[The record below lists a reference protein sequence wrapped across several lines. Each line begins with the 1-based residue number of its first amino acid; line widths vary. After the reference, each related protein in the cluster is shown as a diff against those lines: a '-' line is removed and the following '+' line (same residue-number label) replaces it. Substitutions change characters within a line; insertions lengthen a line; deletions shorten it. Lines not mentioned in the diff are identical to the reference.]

1 MILLRY
7 YLLFIIC
14 FSVNKLVA
22 QNSNLVIDAIGNTQF
37 IVYVN
42 DLQQNYIPG
51 ARVVLTDLPENV
63 YKVKLIDPQ
72 TSEIL
77 AHEDVKLPPLVDL
90 IYALIKDI
98 DGAYKLSFTS
108 SKTATAYDSLK
119 IDEENCYTEESKILI
134 HGPYAPLPKTRNF
147 IVTWGSEEVEVIS
160 KQIEYPIE
168 VDVKLYVCENSHLNA
183 ICPTE
188 VSASTFD
195 DLFSALAKNGDEL
208 EKLNTIKQIIINLQ
222 RNNKC
227 FTTEQMKSLLQLLT
241 TDKERLVVVQ
251 LAKKYLAD
259 PANKILLKDVFD
271 DPLLFDSLN

>member
-1 MILLRY
+1 MKTLRY
-7 YLLFIIC
+7 FLFLIIC

-51 ARVVLTDLPENV
+51 ARVVLTNLPENV
-63 YKVKLIDPQ
+63 YKVKVINP
-72 TSEIL
+72 TTNEIL
-77 AHEDVKLPPLVDL
+77 TQEDVKLPPLVDL
-90 IYALIKDI
+90 IYALIKDN
-98 DGAYKLSFTS
+98 DQTYKLSFTS
-108 SKTATAYDSLK
+108 SKTATAYNSLK
-119 IDEENCYTEESKILI
+119 INADSCYTEESKILI

-147 IVTWGSEEVEVIS
+147 IVTWGSEEVEVVN

-208 EKLNTIKQIIINLQ
+208 EKLSTIKQIIVNLQ
-222 RNNKC
+222 RNNRC
-227 FTTEQMKSLLQLLT
+227 FTANQMKSLLQLLT
-241 TDKERLVVVQ
+241 TDKDRLAVVQ
-251 LAKKYLAD
+251 LAKEYLAD

-271 DPLLFDSLN
+271 DPQLFDSIN